1 MRVGLV
7 TTRPGAATLAFGPR
21 GRLLTSTFE
30 PISKMGVLVIGTVT
44 LNGAA
49 LRRVFAL
56 VLAVFVLMSPVA
68 LPSAHAEPDYPP
80 SFYKISA
87 STFTARV
94 GQSIDFKAQTFQ
106 DGAVVSFDV
115 AADGGSV
122 TSGTTN
128 ADARGIARQSITF
141 TVVGDN
147 TLTMSGTSDQGRPLT
162 LRASIAVTADEP
174 GGSGGNGDGN
184 DAGGDNGSGDPA
196 ADESGVP
203 FLGGGL
209 PRTGGDIALTV
220 LIGAG
225 LLAAGAALVFAAR
238 RRTTS

>member
-1 MRVGLV
+1 M
-7 TTRPGAATLAFGPR
+7 
-21 GRLLTSTFE
+21 
-30 PISKMGVLVIGTVT
+30 LVIGTVT

-56 VLAVFVLMSPVA
+56 VLAVFVLMLPVA

-94 GQSIDFKAQTFQ
+94 GQSIDFKAQTFEA
-106 DGAVVSFDV
+106 GSAVSFDV
-115 AADGGSV
+115 SADGGSV
-122 TSGTTN
+122 TSGSTN

-162 LRASIAVTADEP
+162 LRASIAVTAADA
-174 GGSGGNGDGN
+174 GGNGGN
-184 DAGGDNGSGDPA
+184 GGDNGGSGDPA

-225 LLAAGAALVFAAR
+225 LLAAGAALVVAAR
-238 RRTTS
+238 RRSHS